1 MPVRYA
7 MTFCQRGT
15 RSIGRTRTSHA
26 PRPCPYITTADML
39 TLDSIP
45 SYAKPGASYDH
56 ESTWAYPAT
65 SDGWYRIHDAIRMGD
80 GQVCRLPEGGERAPA
95 GLAGGVPA
103 DVLGRPREPRPLS
116 PRARGRALHSH
127 AQRAHRFPEKLEADH
142 DAVLELMADV
152 GAAVKALKEGGDVSD
167 ALAKFETYK
176 ATMEPHLVEEQNIL
190 VPLMRA
196 YYPHGEVNKKVA
208 EIMQKLDPVHAGA
221 FVHSF
226 AGKNDFMSFM
236 SQEKIPFFVWYI
248 AFKSHRAVYRKEM
261 ESRRRSSPAS
271 TRQAPYSAK
280 AELQTAVKCGE
291 FAWRQAK

>member
-1 MPVRYA
+1 
-7 MTFCQRGT
+7 
-15 RSIGRTRTSHA
+15 
-26 PRPCPYITTADML
+26 ML

-56 ESTWAYPAT
+56 ESTWAYVKILTT
-65 SDGWYRIHDAIRMGD
+65 SDDKVVPKHHVSFAIRKFGMMVKFVACLKAVNAPLQAW
-80 GQVCRLPEGGERAPA
+80 QVASLQTYWA
-95 GLAGGVPA
+95 GHESLV
-103 DVLGRPREPRPLS
+103 
-116 PRARGRALHSH
+116 HSH
-127 AQRAHRFPEKLEADH
+127 HAHEDELFTPMLKERIVFPEKLEADH

-261 ESRRRSSPAS
+261 ESASFSPRSSRLTT
-271 TRQAPYSAK
+271 TRSSS
-280 AELQTAVKCGE
+280 
-291 FAWRQAK
+291 

>member
-1 MPVRYA
+1 
-7 MTFCQRGT
+7 
-15 RSIGRTRTSHA
+15 
-26 PRPCPYITTADML
+26 ML

-65 SDGWYRIHDAIRMGD
+65 SDGWYRIHDAIRMEMVKFVACLKAVNAPLQAW
-80 GQVCRLPEGGERAPA
+80 QVASLQTYWA
-95 GLAGGVPA
+95 GHESLV
-103 DVLGRPREPRPLS
+103 
-116 PRARGRALHSH
+116 HSH
-127 AQRAHRFPEKLEADH
+127 HAHEDELFTPMLKERIVFPEKLEADH

-261 ESRRRSSPAS
+261 ESHVEALLTGVPPGKPR
-271 TRQAPYSAK
+271 TRK
-280 AELQTAVKCGE
+280 AELQTAVMCGE